1 MRESNISAN
10 TRIAKNSV
18 FMSIRLILVLGIT
31 LYTTRAVLK
40 VLGVEDYG
48 IYNVICGFV
57 SMFAFL
63 NTSMSNGIQRFYN
76 FELGKNGQIGANR
89 VYNVSIISQL
99 ILTAVIVLFTET
111 IGLWYLKNVMVIPL
125 ERSQVAG
132 CIFQFSVASLIVV
145 IMQAPYTAA
154 VMAHEKMGFYSA
166 ASVLDAVLKLV
177 LVFIIPFVP
186 ADRLILYGLSL
197 LMIQV
202 LVFLLYFIYCR
213 RNFDEVRFKRSGSC
227 DLLKTMLSFSGWNVL
242 GSFANM
248 MKDQGINMVIN
259 IFFGPVVNA
268 ARGVAAQVN
277 SGLQSFVQNITV
289 PVRPQIVQS
298 YASGNISRTLS
309 LTYSVSKLS
318 CMLLYFISLPV
329 VLEIDTILNIW
340 LGNNVPEHASTFVI
354 IIVLTS
360 FVNNLNAAVSNVVHA
375 TGKMMLYQITGSVCI
390 LMAIP
395 LAYVVL
401 RLGGTAELAIAM
413 TLLSM
418 IVAQIVALFV
428 LRTLIEFSIR
438 DYCSFTIFPMIK
450 IVCISIWPS
459 LLLHIFMDGGL
470 LRLFCVGIVSILVCS
485 SVIYRFG
492 LSSSERNLLLGL
504 IRKFKK

>member
-1 MRESNISAN
+1 
-10 TRIAKNSV
+10 
-18 FMSIRLILVLGIT
+18 
-31 LYTTRAVLK
+31 
-40 VLGVEDYG
+40 
-48 IYNVICGFV
+48 
-57 SMFAFL
+57 
-63 NTSMSNGIQRFYN
+63 
-76 FELGKNGQIGANR
+76 
-89 VYNVSIISQL
+89 
-99 ILTAVIVLFTET
+99 
-111 IGLWYLKNVMVIPL
+111 
-125 ERSQVAG
+125 
-132 CIFQFSVASLIVV
+132 
-145 IMQAPYTAA
+145 
-154 VMAHEKMGFYSA
+154 
-166 ASVLDAVLKLV
+166 
-177 LVFIIPFVP
+177 
-186 ADRLILYGLSL
+186 
-197 LMIQV
+197 
-202 LVFLLYFIYCR
+202 
-213 RNFDEVRFKRSGSC
+213 
-227 DLLKTMLSFSGWNVL
+227 
-242 GSFANM
+242 
-248 MKDQGINMVIN
+248 MVIN

-418 IVAQIVALFV
+418 IVTQIVALFV

-459 LLLHIFMDGGL
+459 LLLHIFMDAGL
-470 LRLFCVGIVSILVCS
+470 LRLFCVGIVSILVSS